1 MKALTGA
8 PAILERTARVLLARC
23 EVLTA
28 PAEAGDACA
37 LAELVMVAGTLAA
50 LLPQLEPEARGALL
64 TTRELAERLG
74 VAPKTVLRRRARGQ
88 LHPAH
93 ESGRLIR
100 WRATD
105 ALAGNGGG
113 NGARK

>member
-1 MKALTGA
+1 MSPTSPL
-8 PAILERTARVLLARC
+8 AILERTARVLLARC

-28 PAEAGDACA
+28 QAEAGDAVA
-37 LAELVMVAGTLAA
+37 LAELVTVAGTVSA

-74 VAPKTVLRRRARGQ
+74 VQPKTVLRRRARGE
-88 LHPAH
+88 LRPALA
-93 ESGRLIR
+93 SGRLIR
-100 WRATD
+100 WRASD
-105 ALAGNGGG
+105 ALSGNGSG